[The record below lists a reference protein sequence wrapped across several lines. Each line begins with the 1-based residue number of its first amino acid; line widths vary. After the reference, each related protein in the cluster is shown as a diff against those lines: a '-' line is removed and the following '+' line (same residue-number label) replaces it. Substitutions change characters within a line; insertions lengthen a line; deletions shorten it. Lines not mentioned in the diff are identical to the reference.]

1 MTSTKNQL
9 FRLMGHARGRYV
21 TIIMLVVL
29 ALGSL
34 FISHYLRRFVFLFP
48 LLLSAFW
55 LIATSRDERVKNPGS
70 LLPTRLRLA
79 LTCYLVFLLAASLVS
94 PYWIMAMRELLL
106 TLVGALLIA
115 LLVGREMKRGADELR
130 VVLALV
136 GGGMLLAATDVVQYV
151 NEFVA
156 TGQLTKDVSHRW
168 LTTGYIL
175 YLPFLLL
182 FRDTL
187 MGRNKAV
194 FNVGLIL
201 FFLLAASTG
210 SRAAWGTILL
220 QIIVLGVLTR
230 QHQYL
235 LDLAMFCIA
244 IAIGLFAL
252 PHEISMASLEKG
264 VGDNNRINGHWLP
277 AIQMSTNSLR
287 AFLIG
292 HGYGTEV
299 VVPPQFSAQSTPL
312 LAGPHNVFL
321 QAMLAG
327 GLVTLLSL
335 VWMFT
340 ELSRQLWRGLGIQN
354 EALKRLALGGFVSFM
369 GFFLIAG
376 QVGDPRPE
384 PLALFVLI
392 AILLHRNKFAAWPSL
407 HAHLHQDPGS
417 HV

>member
-1 MTSTKNQL
+1 
-9 FRLMGHARGRYV
+9 MGHARGRYV
-21 TIIMLVVL
+21 TIMMLVLVVI

-55 LIATSRDERVKNPGS
+55 LIATPRKKHIKNPGS
-70 LLPTRLRLA
+70 LLPLPLLLA
-79 LTCYLVFLLAASLVS
+79 LACYLVFLLAASLFS
-94 PYWIMAMRELLL
+94 PYRIVAIKELLL
-106 TLVGALLIA
+106 TLLGVMFIA
-115 LLVGREMKRGADELR
+115 FWVGRVMQRGADEFR

-151 NEFVA
+151 SEFAA
-156 TGQLTKDVSHRW
+156 TGQFANSFSHRW

-187 MGRNKAV
+187 VGRNRTA
-194 FNVGLIL
+194 FNLGLIL

-220 QIIVLGVLTR
+220 QIVVLGVLTR
-230 QHQYL
+230 QRQYFI
-235 LDLAMFCIA
+235 DLAMFCIA
-244 IAIGLFAL
+244 IAVGLFAL
-252 PHEISMASLEKG
+252 PHEIGMASLEKG

-277 AIQMSTNSLR
+277 AIQMSTQSLGG
-287 AFLIG
+287 FLIG
-292 HGYGTEV
+292 HGFGAEV
-299 VVPPQFSAQSTPL
+299 TVPPQFSGQATPL
-312 LAGPHNVFL
+312 LAGAHNVFL
-321 QAMLAG
+321 QALLAG
-327 GLVTLLSL
+327 GMVTLASL
-335 VWMFT
+335 VWLFA
-340 ELSRQLWRGLGIQN
+340 ELGRVLWRYRGLPS
-354 EALKRLALGGFVSFM
+354 EPLKILALGGFVSFT

-392 AILLHRNKFAAWPSL
+392 AILLRRSKSAVQPFL
-407 HAHLHQDPGS
+407 HAHSQ
-417 HV
+417 

>member
-1 MTSTKNQL
+1 MSSTKNQP

-21 TIIMLVVL
+21 TITMLVVL

-55 LIATSRDERVKNPGS
+55 LIATCRDENIKDPGS

-79 LTCYLVFLLAASLVS
+79 LACYLAFLMAASLVS
-94 PYWIMAMRELLL
+94 PYRVMAIRELLL

-115 LLVGREMKRGADELR
+115 FLIGRGMKRGADELR
-130 VVLALV
+130 IVLVLV

-151 NEFVA
+151 SEFAA
-156 TGQLTKDVSHRW
+156 TGQFTKDVSHRW

-220 QIIVLGVLTR
+220 QIIVLGALTR
-230 QHQYL
+230 RRQYL
-235 LDLAMFCIA
+235 IDLAMFCIA

-252 PHEISMASLEKG
+252 PNEIAMASLEKG

-277 AIQMSTNSLR
+277 AIQMSTDSLGGM
-287 AFLIG
+287 LIG
-292 HGYGTEV
+292 HGFGAEV
-299 VVPPQFSAQSTPL
+299 VVPPQFSGQATPL
-312 LAGPHNVFL
+312 LAGAHNVFL
-321 QAMLAG
+321 QALLAG
-327 GLVTLLSL
+327 GVVTLVSL
-335 VWMFT
+335 VWLFA
-340 ELSRQLWRGLGIQN
+340 ELGRQLWHCRGIQN
-354 EALKRLALGGFVSFM
+354 EALKILAMGGFVSFT

-392 AILLHRNKFAAWPSL
+392 AILLHRGKSAA
-407 HAHLHQDPGS
+407 
-417 HV
+417 